1 MSMLDAWAM
10 AFGLAA
16 FLVAIVALPIAATG
30 IIRVRKLDLIEAV
43 GWVALAVILLA
54 QAVAF
59 A

>member
-1 MSMLDAWAM
+1 MSMLDAWVY

-30 IIRVRKLDLIEAV
+30 IIRLRKLDLIEAV

-54 QAVAF
+54 QIAAF